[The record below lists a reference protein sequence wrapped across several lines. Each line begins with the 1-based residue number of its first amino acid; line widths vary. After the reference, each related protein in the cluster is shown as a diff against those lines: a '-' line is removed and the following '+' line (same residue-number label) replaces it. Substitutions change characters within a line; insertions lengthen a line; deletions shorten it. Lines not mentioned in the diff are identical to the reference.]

1 MLVFPLKK
9 QAVCKWIEWRG
20 QFFWNNRIKIESAR
34 VRGSNKDSW
43 RWLGLYKFTVL
54 IGSLYMTV
62 YEPNVL
68 TDFECA
74 PDAQTGVYSQIGVF
88 WGAVRMRSSPQCAA
102 GRSAHA
108 QFAIVRSRVC
118 GGASRPSRLHCL
130 FLLSAVTIFAILLII
145 YCAKS
150 RLIESNLFRSVIAL
164 NRCRSQRN
172 ALVRLKCVMRGRR

>member
-1 MLVFPLKK
+1 MLVFYLRK
-9 QAVCKWIEWRG
+9 QAVCKWIEWRVK
-20 QFFWNNRIKIESAR
+20 FFLNNRIKIESAR
-34 VRGSNKDSW
+34 VRGSNKDVFLVDSW
-43 RWLGLYKFTVL
+43 RWLR
-54 IGSLYMTV
+54 TV
-62 YEPNVL
+62 YVHSINWVFIHDSIWAKCFDWLWLCPWCPNRCIQPARCVL
-68 TDFECA
+68 
-74 PDAQTGVYSQIGVF
+74 
-88 WGAVRMRSSPQCAA
+88 R
-102 GRSAHA
+102 RSAHA

-150 RLIESNLFRSVIAL
+150 LLIESNENLFRSVIAL

>member
-1 MLVFPLKK
+1 
-9 QAVCKWIEWRG
+9 
-20 QFFWNNRIKIESAR
+20 
-34 VRGSNKDSW
+34 
-43 RWLGLYKFTVL
+43 
-54 IGSLYMTV
+54 MTV

-88 WGAVRMRSSPQCAA
+88 RGAARMRSSPQCAA

-172 ALVRLKCVMRGRR
+172 ALVRLKCVMRGSRLQDSHQNHQNWIDSFTGYITGMSFQFKYPHLNVF